1 MKKFNKYGLTFY
13 KRATVENN
21 HEAYQI
27 AQELVEDLFYLLSK
41 KCTKFCNEKYD
52 FFMPPYMY
60 SERRLDGVL
69 MPALTKLCD
78 SIVMTELP
86 VLRKI
91 GNDDYIGRADYWC
104 IYKGYSFVIELK
116 HSKDN
121 YQTPTTSKHA
131 IVERWRKMIKQLNSV
146 KRDAL
151 EFDEK
156 TKGVIRLGLHMISS
170 RCSQSIDAASKFD
183 ESKINEISDRMYKD
197 LTGKSKN
204 NYPDL
209 ILCWKIPTSMVKK
222 GSELGFDTY
231 PGLWTFAKIYPPLE
245 HVGVQK

>member
-1 MKKFNKYGLTFY
+1 
-13 KRATVENN
+13 
-21 HEAYQI
+21 
-27 AQELVEDLFYLLSK
+27 
-41 KCTKFCNEKYD
+41 
-52 FFMPPYMY
+52 
-60 SERRLDGVL
+60 

-131 IVERWRKMIKQLNSV
+131 IVERWRKMIKQLNSI
-146 KRDAL
+146 KRDIL
-151 EFDEK
+151 EYDEK

-170 RCSQSIDAASKFD
+170 FSSSILKEAPKFNND
-183 ESKINEISDRMYKD
+183 NIKEIADRMYKD
-197 LTGKSKN
+197 LTGKSKI
-204 NYPDL
+204 NYPDM
-209 ILCWKIPTSMVKK
+209 ILCWKIPKSILEM
-222 GSELGFDTY
+222 GSGNETY
-231 PGLWTFAKIYPPLE
+231 PGLWTFAKIYLPIK
-245 HVGVQK
+245 HQGAKK

>member
-13 KRATVENN
+13 KGVAVENN
-21 HEAYQI
+21 DEAYQI
-27 AQELVEDLFYLLSK
+27 AQELVEELFCLLSK

-60 SERRLDGVL
+60 TERRLDGVL

-209 ILCWKIPTSMVKK
+209 ILCWKIPTNMVKK

-245 HVGVQK
+245 HVGMQK